1 MWTFQR
7 YRNWLDNR
15 KTWHVPNDSEL
26 PDTEPSEP
34 SAETAALPP
43 MAALPKAAKPSDVA
57 PPSTSKTGGRI
68 EIEPIEGG
76 FEKILKKLE

>member
-7 YRNWLDNR
+7 YRNWLDHR
-15 KTWHVPNDSEL
+15 RAWHIPNDSEA

-34 SAETAALPP
+34 DVATATLPP
-43 MAALPKAAKPSDVA
+43 IVPAPKAANPTQPA
-57 PPSTSKTGGRI
+57 PPSPKTGGRI